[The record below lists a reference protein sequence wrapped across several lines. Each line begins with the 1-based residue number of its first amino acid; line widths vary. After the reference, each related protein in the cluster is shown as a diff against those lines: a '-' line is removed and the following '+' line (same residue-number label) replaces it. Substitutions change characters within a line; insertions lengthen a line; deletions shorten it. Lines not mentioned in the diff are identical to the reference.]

1 MLLASGKE
9 SGTLTHQ
16 MVNASFTQ
24 LINCITLE
32 SDISF
37 LASLYKALS
46 DSLRVIGGV
55 SSVPPEIKESAIE
68 ATKRQLKLIADRRKL
83 RANIPTT
90 DIQEDREEIAL
101 LEEMEDF
108 ALEDMAKM
116 LQAFEPNH
124 PLLVAVSSVRDLGL
138 HLGSWDSNEEGGNE
152 G

>member
-68 ATKRQLKLIADRRKL
+68 ATKRQLQLIADRRKL

-101 LEEMEDF
+101 L
-108 ALEDMAKM
+108 
-116 LQAFEPNH
+116 P
-124 PLLVAVSSVRDLGL
+124 
-138 HLGSWDSNEEGGNE
+138 
-152 G
+152 